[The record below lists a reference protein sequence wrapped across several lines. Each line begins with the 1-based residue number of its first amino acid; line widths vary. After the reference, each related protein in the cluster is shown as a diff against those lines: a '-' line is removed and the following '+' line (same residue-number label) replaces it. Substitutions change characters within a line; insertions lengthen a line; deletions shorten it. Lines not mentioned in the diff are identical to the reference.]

1 MDGGKEYNRS
11 IAEQKLKAFSIGSMG
26 KVGRSKK
33 DQEEIK
39 KKQDEEE
46 VNKVYKEFVST
57 FEDAPSSKLNKSW
70 VKAGTFNA
78 GNRKEDK
85 TDSGKLYKPT
95 SKLLENIGDQL
106 DKKFTNPV
114 KSGETDEKV
123 RKTHK
128 FFTCYYCI
136 SQLDLK

>member
-1 MDGGKEYNRS
+1 MDGGGKEYIRS

-26 KVGRSKK
+26 KGGRSKK

-46 VNKVYKEFVST
+46 VHKVYKEFVST

-78 GNRKEDK
+78 GNRKEDTTEK
-85 TDSGKLYKPT
+85 GKLYKPT
-95 SKLLENIGDQL
+95 SKLLENVGDQL
-106 DKKFTNPV
+106 DKKYTIPS
-114 KSGETDEKV
+114 KTGDAEDKV
-123 RKTHK
+123 STE
-128 FFTCYYCI
+128 
-136 SQLDLK
+136 

>member
-1 MDGGKEYNRS
+1 MDGGGKEYMRS

-26 KVGRSKK
+26 KGGRTKK

-46 VNKVYKEFVST
+46 VHKVYKEFVST

-95 SKLLENIGDQL
+95 SKLLENVGDQL
-106 DKKFTNPV
+106 DQKYVNPI
-114 KSGETDEKV
+114 KTGGDAEEKV
-123 RKTHK
+123 R
-128 FFTCYYCI
+128 
-136 SQLDLK
+136 

>member
-1 MDGGKEYNRS
+1 
-11 IAEQKLKAFSIGSMG
+11 MG

-123 RKTHK
+123 RKTGK
-128 FFTCYYCI
+128 KEEYEW
-136 SQLDLK
+136 D

>member
-1 MDGGKEYNRS
+1 MDGGGKEYMRS

-26 KVGRSKK
+26 KGGRTKK

-46 VNKVYKEFVST
+46 VHKVYKEFVST

-95 SKLLENIGDQL
+95 SKLLENVGDQL
-106 DKKFTNPV
+106 DQKYVNPT
-114 KSGETDEKV
+114 KTSGEAEEKV
-123 RKTHK
+123 R
-128 FFTCYYCI
+128 
-136 SQLDLK
+136 

>member
-1 MDGGKEYNRS
+1 MDGGGKEYMRS

-26 KVGRSKK
+26 KGGRTKK

-46 VNKVYKEFVST
+46 VHKVYKEFVST

-95 SKLLENIGDQL
+95 SKLLENVGDQL
-106 DKKFTNPV
+106 DQKYVNPS
-114 KSGETDEKV
+114 KTSGDAEEKV
-123 RKTHK
+123 RQ
-128 FFTCYYCI
+128 YLIIY
-136 SQLDLK
+136 

>member
-1 MDGGKEYNRS
+1 MDGGGKEYMRS

-26 KVGRSKK
+26 KGGRTKK

-46 VNKVYKEFVST
+46 VHKVYKEFVST
-57 FEDAPSSKLNKSW
+57 FEDAPSSKLSKSW

-95 SKLLENIGDQL
+95 SKLLENVGDQL
-106 DKKFTNPV
+106 DQKYVNPT
-114 KSGETDEKV
+114 KTSGDAEEKV
-123 RKTHK
+123 R
-128 FFTCYYCI
+128 
-136 SQLDLK
+136 

>member
-1 MDGGKEYNRS
+1 MDAGGKEYMRS

-26 KVGRSKK
+26 KGGRTKK

-46 VNKVYKEFVST
+46 VHKVYKEFVST

-95 SKLLENIGDQL
+95 SKLLENVGDQL
-106 DKKFTNPV
+106 DQKYVNPT
-114 KSGETDEKV
+114 KTSGDQEEKV
-123 RKTHK
+123 R
-128 FFTCYYCI
+128 
-136 SQLDLK
+136 

>member
-1 MDGGKEYNRS
+1 MDGGGKEYMRS

-26 KVGRSKK
+26 KGGRTKK

-46 VNKVYKEFVST
+46 VHKVYKEFVST

-95 SKLLENIGDQL
+95 SKLLENVGDQL
-106 DKKFTNPV
+106 DQKYVNPI
-114 KSGETDEKV
+114 KNSGDAEEKV
-123 RKTHK
+123 R
-128 FFTCYYCI
+128 
-136 SQLDLK
+136 

>member
-1 MDGGKEYNRS
+1 MDGGGKEYMRS

-26 KVGRSKK
+26 KGGRTKK

-46 VNKVYKEFVST
+46 VHKVYKEFVST

-95 SKLLENIGDQL
+95 SKLLENVGDQL
-106 DKKFTNPV
+106 DQKYVNPI
-114 KSGETDEKV
+114 KTSGDAEEKV
-123 RKTHK
+123 R
-128 FFTCYYCI
+128 
-136 SQLDLK
+136 

>member
-1 MDGGKEYNRS
+1 MDGGGKEYMRS

-26 KVGRSKK
+26 KGGRTKK

-46 VNKVYKEFVST
+46 VHKVYKEFVST

-95 SKLLENIGDQL
+95 SKLLENVGDQL
-106 DKKFTNPV
+106 DQKYVNPT
-114 KSGETDEKV
+114 KTSGDAEEKV
-123 RKTHK
+123 RQ
-128 FFTCYYCI
+128 YLIIY
-136 SQLDLK
+136 

>member
-1 MDGGKEYNRS
+1 MDGGGKEYMRS

-26 KVGRSKK
+26 KGGRTKK

-46 VNKVYKEFVST
+46 VHKVYKEFVST

-95 SKLLENIGDQL
+95 SKLLENVGDQL
-106 DKKFTNPV
+106 DQKYVNPT
-114 KSGETDEKV
+114 KTSGDAEEKV
-123 RKTHK
+123 
-128 FFTCYYCI
+128 
-136 SQLDLK
+136 S

>member
-1 MDGGKEYNRS
+1 MDGGGKEYMRS

-26 KVGRSKK
+26 KGGRTKK

-46 VNKVYKEFVST
+46 VHKVYKEFVST

-95 SKLLENIGDQL
+95 SKLLENVGDQL
-106 DKKFTNPV
+106 DQKYVNPT
-114 KSGETDEKV
+114 KTSGDAEEKV
-123 RKTHK
+123 R
-128 FFTCYYCI
+128 
-136 SQLDLK
+136 

>member
-1 MDGGKEYNRS
+1 MDGGGKEYMRS

-26 KVGRSKK
+26 KGGRTKK

-46 VNKVYKEFVST
+46 VHKVYKEFVST

-95 SKLLENIGDQL
+95 SKLLENVGDQL
-106 DKKFTNPV
+106 DQKYVNPT
-114 KSGETDEKV
+114 KTSGDGEEKV
-123 RKTHK
+123 R
-128 FFTCYYCI
+128 
-136 SQLDLK
+136 

>member
-1 MDGGKEYNRS
+1 MDAGGKEYMRS

-26 KVGRSKK
+26 KGGRTKK

-46 VNKVYKEFVST
+46 VHKVYKEFVST

-95 SKLLENIGDQL
+95 SKLLENVGDQL
-106 DKKFTNPV
+106 DQKYVNPTKTSV
-114 KSGETDEKV
+114 DAEEKV
-123 RKTHK
+123 RQ
-128 FFTCYYCI
+128 YLIIY
-136 SQLDLK
+136 

>member
-1 MDGGKEYNRS
+1 MDGGGKEYMRS

-26 KVGRSKK
+26 KGGRTKK

-46 VNKVYKEFVST
+46 VHKVYKEFVST

-95 SKLLENIGDQL
+95 SKLLENVGDQL
-106 DKKFTNPV
+106 DQKYVNPT
-114 KSGETDEKV
+114 KTSGDAEEKV
-123 RKTHK
+123 
-128 FFTCYYCI
+128 
-136 SQLDLK
+136 L

>member
-1 MDGGKEYNRS
+1 MEGGGKEYMRS

-26 KVGRSKK
+26 KGGRTKK

-46 VNKVYKEFVST
+46 VHKVYKEFVST

-95 SKLLENIGDQL
+95 SKLLENVGDQL
-106 DKKFTNPV
+106 DQKYVNPT
-114 KSGETDEKV
+114 KTSGDAEEKV
-123 RKTHK
+123 R
-128 FFTCYYCI
+128 
-136 SQLDLK
+136 

>member
-1 MDGGKEYNRS
+1 MDGGGKEYMRS

-26 KVGRSKK
+26 KGGRTKK

-46 VNKVYKEFVST
+46 VHKVYKEFVST

-95 SKLLENIGDQL
+95 SKLLENVGDQL
-106 DKKFTNPV
+106 DQKYVNPN
-114 KSGETDEKV
+114 KSSGDAEEKV
-123 RKTHK
+123 R
-128 FFTCYYCI
+128 
-136 SQLDLK
+136 

>member
-1 MDGGKEYNRS
+1 MDGGGKEYMRS

-26 KVGRSKK
+26 KGGRTKK

-46 VNKVYKEFVST
+46 VHKVYKEFVST

-95 SKLLENIGDQL
+95 SKLLENVGDQL
-106 DKKFTNPV
+106 DQKYVNPT
-114 KSGETDEKV
+114 KTSGDAEEKV
-123 RKTHK
+123 RT
-128 FFTCYYCI
+128 YI
-136 SQLDLK
+136 